1 MKRCTPEEYLAIERR
16 VEYKNEYLDGEIQP
30 VDRANQAHCL
40 IAVNLVG
47 ELGLQLKGRPG
58 EVYPGAM
65 RVKVTPTGLYTY
77 PDVTVICD
85 EPQFDDKQHD
95 TLLNLTLLIEV
106 LSKTTEDYD
115 RGRKFEH
122 YRQLASLHEYLLVAQ
137 EKHHVERYRRQS
149 DGQWLLWETNRP
161 DDTVVL
167 QSIDCELAMAE
178 IYDKVEIPPTPA
190 EE

>member
-178 IYDKVEIPPTPA
+178 IYDNVEIPPTPA